1 MLMHFVQKFVKEKY
15 FYHQIMVTIH
25 LKAHTFMNI
34 SHILFA
40 RYARD
45 VIHSFDITLTSVHNI
60 YYLKDVRE

>member
-40 RYARD
+40 RYAMCF
-45 VIHSFDITLTSVHNI
+45 IALTLP
-60 YYLKDVRE
+60 